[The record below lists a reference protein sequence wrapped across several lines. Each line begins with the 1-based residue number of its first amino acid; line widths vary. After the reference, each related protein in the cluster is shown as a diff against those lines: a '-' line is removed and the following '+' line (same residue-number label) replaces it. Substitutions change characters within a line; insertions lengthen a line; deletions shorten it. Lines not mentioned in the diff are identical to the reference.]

1 MALTR
6 PLTGTISLILIGA
19 SIMFMFF
26 VILGGIT
33 QTTPLDKTQFL
44 TADTSSIA
52 GARPVSQWN
61 YFRICGEGNTDC
73 GSSVPA
79 LPFGYAWVGGGD
91 GAPSSLLGSHAK
103 NTTSSSYYY
112 MWRFGWVFYLIGLF
126 FTVFAFFASMLALCS
141 RLGSFI
147 GAWLTMVALF
157 FFSIAA
163 SLMTAEFVKARNRFH
178 DAGINASL
186 GRYAFGFTWAAWA
199 CLAIATILLCI
210 GGAATNST
218 RRERHRERIASAARD
233 FPVTSATSP
242 GADGGRFGF
251 YRNQRERRAAR
262 EAGRRSSFERNESQR
277 RVKDDDYA

>member
-6 PLTGTISLILIGA
+6 GLMGTISLILIGA

-26 VILGGIT
+26 VILGGVT

-44 TADTSSIA
+44 RADTSSIA
-52 GARPVSQWN
+52 GARPISQWN
-61 YFRICGEGNTDC
+61 YFRVCGDGNTDC

-91 GAPSSLLGSHAK
+91 GAPSSLLGSHGK

-112 MWRFGWVFYLIGLF
+112 MWRFGWVFYLMGLF
-126 FTVFAFFASMLALCS
+126 FAVFAFFTSMLAVCS
-141 RLGSFI
+141 RLGSYL
-147 GAWLTMVALF
+147 GAFLTMVALF

-163 SLMTAEFVKARNRFH
+163 SLMTAEFVKARNRFR

-210 GGAATNST
+210 GGATGESRRAR
-218 RRERHRERIASAARD
+218 RRESKGSVVRD
-233 FPVTSATSP
+233 VPVTSAGT
-242 GADGGRFGF
+242 GGGMFSF
-251 YRNQRERRAAR
+251 YRNQRGRRAAR
-262 EAGRRSSFERNESQR
+262 AAGRSSFERNESQR
-277 RVKDDDYA
+277 RVKDEYA